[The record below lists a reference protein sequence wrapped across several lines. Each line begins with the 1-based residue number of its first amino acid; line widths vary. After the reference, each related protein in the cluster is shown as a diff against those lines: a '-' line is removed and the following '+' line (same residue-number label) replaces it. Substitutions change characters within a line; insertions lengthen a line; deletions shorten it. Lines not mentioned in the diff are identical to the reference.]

1 MKTKLTDEQAVERLM
16 NLDPNDPGVQVR
28 DRTDIAEIEA
38 AVATRREAEDRVT
51 AAVHAA
57 RAAGVTWTEI
67 GIGLGVSH
75 QAAIKRYGRG

>member
-1 MKTKLTDEQAVERLM
+1 MMKTRLTDEQALERLE
-16 NLDPNDPGVQVR
+16 NLDPNDPGVRVG

-38 AVATRREAEDRVT
+38 AVAARREAEARVA
-51 AAVHAA
+51 AAVRDA

-75 QAAIKRYGRG
+75 QAAIKRYGS